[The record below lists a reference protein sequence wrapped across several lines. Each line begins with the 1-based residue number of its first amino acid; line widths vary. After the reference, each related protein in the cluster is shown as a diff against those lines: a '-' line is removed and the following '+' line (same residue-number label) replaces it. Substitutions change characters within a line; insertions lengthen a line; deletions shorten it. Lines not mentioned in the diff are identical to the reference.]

1 MRKGKKKKTNVR
13 KNEQRIKELKEREDR
28 GMEKKKEK

>member
-1 MRKGKKKKTNVR
+1 MRKGKKKTNVR
-13 KNEQRIKELKEREDR
+13 KNEQRIKELKERENR

>member
-13 KNEQRIKELKEREDR
+13 KNEQRIKELKERENR